1 MLCYDKNRI
10 LSLKRKNLIKR
21 FSIDHLHIFTLHHN
35 SKRISG
41 VMMRMV
47 ASGAV
52 DRGFEPRS
60 SQLIDYKI
68 AISFFSAKNAIVGS
82 KRNARNR
89 SDFYI

>member
-1 MLCYDKNRI
+1 MK
-10 LSLKRKNLIKR
+10 
-21 FSIDHLHIFTLHHN
+21 
-35 SKRISG
+35 
-41 VMMRMV
+41 MV

-60 SQLIDYKI
+60 SQIEDYKI
-68 AISFFSAKNAIVGS
+68 AISFFSAKNATVGS